1 MSRSMISLVIMMIYD
16 DGHDDDDVDNDED
29 AVHEVD
35 IDEDKSLSNLDE
47 GRSSPQYKT
56 LQYKNTPQILKYR
69 TT

>member
-16 DGHDDDDVDNDED
+16 DGHDDDNDDDDVDVDNDED

-56 LQYKNTPQILKYR
+56 QQYR
-69 TT
+69 TL